1 MIDWRLDKRIAEIRQ
16 NLKLLGGSTN
26 LKNTYKTSLHSRKK
40 ILHHRIYPTATN
52 RSKPNGALFYN
63 RIPKCGSS
71 SAMKIMR
78 KISWIGA
85 PSNRIF
91 HWIDGPWNITFA
103 PKKHQIMHLVNEL
116 YNINYSKWAYESH
129 IHFINFDQFN
139 IPWELQPNYINIM
152 RDPIDQRI
160 SRIYYS
166 FSQHLKMN
174 NTDELDLV
182 KCLLEDQRHCQFF
195 PYMSQ
200 SCFLAGPVPACQLKS
215 YQKPT
220 KR

>member
-1 MIDWRLDKRIAEIRQ
+1 MKLDPRLPKIRVDLKQKLQFNFKWKKHQSPNLPHEI
-16 NLKLLGGSTN
+16 
-26 LKNTYKTSLHSRKK
+26 HSS
-40 ILHHRIYPTATN
+40 AVN
-52 RSKPNGALFYN
+52 NSKPNGALFYN

-71 SAMKIMR
+71 TAMKIMR
-78 KISWIGA
+78 KLSYRGSRGIQHHR
-85 PSNRIF
+85 NF
-91 HWIDGPWNITFA
+91 QWIDGPWDKPMAQTYE
-103 PKKHQIMHLVNEL
+103 QTLRLVNEL
-116 YNINYSKWAYESH
+116 YHFNYSVWAYQRH
-129 IHFINFDQFN
+129 VHFIDFDEFD

-174 NTDELDLV
+174 NTGELDLV

-200 SCFLAGPVPACQLKS
+200 SCFLAGFVPACQLKS